1 MSIALPSPIARPRGR
16 GRQRLA
22 DLVPVVTVFV
32 AVLLIWEVALGALGV
47 QQFLLPRPSVIA
59 AALVTEWP
67 TLVQGA
73 RFTATEAVGGL
84 LVGSILAIGVAVAT
98 SRWLLARETLVPVA
112 VAANSMPIIAF
123 APITNNWFGSESPF
137 SRMTI
142 VAVMVFF
149 PIMVNTVRGLTHV
162 EPAAL
167 ELMKSYAASDWQVLR
182 RLRVPNALPY
192 MLTAFKVATTLSVIG
207 AVVGEYFGGP
217 RQALGIYISGEA
229 TLFRFANAWAA
240 IIVACLLGLALYSV
254 VVVAE
259 RLLLPWHASAARAE
273 DGGR

>member
-1 MSIALPSPIARPRGR
+1 VSIALPSPVSRPRSR

-22 DLVPVVTVFV
+22 DMVPVLTVFV
-32 AVLLIWEVALGALGV
+32 AVALIWEVALGALGV

-59 AALVTEWP
+59 AALVAEWP

-84 LVGSILAIGVAVAT
+84 LIGGILALGVAIAT

-123 APITNNWFGSESPF
+123 APITNHWFGSESPF

-167 ELMKSYAASDWQVLR
+167 ELMQSYAASEWQVLR
-182 RLRVPNALPY
+182 RLRIPNALPY

-240 IIVACLLGLALYSV
+240 IIVACLLGLGLYSLV
-254 VVVAE
+254 VLAE
-259 RLLLPWHASAARAE
+259 RLLLPWHASA
-273 DGGR
+273 GRVEEGR